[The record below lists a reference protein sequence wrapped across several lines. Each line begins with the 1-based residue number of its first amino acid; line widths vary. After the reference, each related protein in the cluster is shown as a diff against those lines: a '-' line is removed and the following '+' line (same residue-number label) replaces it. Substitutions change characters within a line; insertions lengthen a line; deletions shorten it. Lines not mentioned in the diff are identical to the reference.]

1 MFLFQ
6 CATLAPVILLLIAS
20 VTGSWWILAAVLM
33 ITVFTWAA
41 DHLMRHAA
49 AQSGSADEFPA
60 GDALAVT
67 LALLLLAGLALAVR
81 AVGGDSAMSGIERAG
96 LLIGWG
102 LAFGQIGHP
111 TAHELIHRRATWKR
125 ALGRTVYTAIL
136 MGHHA
141 SSHLRVHHIHV
152 GTNDD
157 PASPPLGTGFWHY
170 APRAWTRSFMAG
182 LRAESA
188 LRARAS
194 TPQPWWSHPYIGHIS
209 GALLASLCAYLIAG
223 AGGIAALIGIAAYA
237 QLQILLSDY
246 IQHYG
251 LRRHALPDGRI
262 EPVGP
267 QHAWNAPQAWSSAMM
282 LNAPRHS
289 DHHANPARPYAA
301 LRLDTEMPVLP
312 RAVPVMAVAAL
323 VPPLWRRMMD
333 KRAKAWTNTGA
344 QP

>member
-6 CATLAPVILLLIAS
+6 FATLAPLLLLILGNLLGGIWA
-20 VTGSWWILAAVLM
+20 LAGVLM

-41 DHLMRHAA
+41 DHLMRRAA
-49 AQSGSADEFPA
+49 DASGSADEFPT

-67 LALLLLAGLALAVR
+67 LALALLAGLVLAIP
-81 AVGGDSAMSGIERAG
+81 AIAGESGFSVETRIL

-111 TAHELIHRRATWKR
+111 TAHELIHRPARWMR
-125 ALGRTVYTAIL
+125 ALGRALYTAVL

-141 SSHLRVHHIHV
+141 SSHLRVHHRHV
-152 GTNDD
+152 GTGDD
-157 PASPPLGTGFWHY
+157 PASAPLGMGFWRY
-170 APRAWTRSFMAG
+170 ASRAWAGSFMAG
-182 LRAESA
+182 LHAETA
-188 LRARAS
+188 LRARAAIVPPVW
-194 TPQPWWSHPYIGHIS
+194 THPYIWHLS
-209 GALLASLCAYLIAG
+209 GALLALLLAHRLAG
-223 AGGIAALIGIAAYA
+223 WRGIAALAGIAGYA

-251 LRRHALPDGRI
+251 LRRAVMADGRL

-267 QHAWNAPQAWSSAMM
+267 HHSWNAPQLWSSAMM

-289 DHHANPARPYAA
+289 DHHANPARPYPG
-301 LRLDTEMPVLP
+301 LRLDSDMPVLP

-323 VPPLWRRMMD
+323 FPPLWRRMMD
-333 KRAKAWTNTGA
+333 RRAQAWARPPG
-344 QP
+344 